1 MITSAVY
8 VQFGTNRINPMKWKV
23 ANVQEDSGSYY
34 IRLYE
39 GSHRK
44 KIKLGR
50 LDEFPNR
57 ESLVAAAH
65 EMSLRHQAVPSRTIT
80 LSQYIKWFY
89 LPTAKAHVRTVTAKG
104 YETLYKVHVK
114 PRPEA
119 DRKLWEYTTVELQA
133 LLHAIAAAKSLT
145 GMTMRHIKAFLSGVF
160 RQAIQTGHYKGVN
173 PVHEARLP
181 WGVRESG
188 DTKAY
193 TLDEIHAVLERLPL
207 PVRAAFAV
215 AAFAGLRRS
224 EIAGLEWS
232 DIENDQLWVRRSVV
246 AGIENRPKSK
256 ASRSW
261 VPIIAPLAAILNEYR
276 ASLDDAQGRLFS
288 SNLGYAARRYRFH
301 FHAARRGLSSNLFGL
316 GVSDLTCSR
325 ILRHQGVQVTRAHYI
340 ALRDATVDDAMEKLN
355 AKWDELRTDENA
367 RTS

>member
-1 MITSAVY
+1 MYT
-8 VQFGTNRINPMKWKV
+8 
-23 ANVQEDSGSYY
+23 
-34 IRLYE
+34 
-39 GSHRK
+39 
-44 KIKLGR
+44 
-50 LDEFPNR
+50 
-57 ESLVAAAH
+57 
-65 EMSLRHQAVPSRTIT
+65 
-80 LSQYIKWFY
+80 
-89 LPTAKAHVRTVTAKG
+89 
-104 YETLYKVHVK
+104 VHVK
-114 PRPEA
+114 PRSEA
-119 DRKLWEYTTVELQA
+119 DLKLWEYTTVELQA

-145 GMTMRHIKAFLSGVF
+145 GMTMRHVKAFLSGIF

-193 TLDEIHAVLERLPL
+193 TLDEIQTVLERLPL
-207 PVRAAFAV
+207 TAKTAFAI

-224 EIAGLEWS
+224 EIQGLQFS
-232 DIENDQLWVRRSVV
+232 DIEGDQLWVRRSIVS
-246 AGIENRPKSK
+246 GDENRPKSK

-261 VPIIAPLAAILNEYR
+261 VPIIAPLATILNQYR
-276 ASLDDAQGRLFS
+276 ASLDDPQPEDRLFS
-288 SNLGYAARRYRFH
+288 TSLGYAARRYRFH
-301 FHAARRGLSSNLFGL
+301 FHAARRGLSSNLFAL

-340 ALRDATVDDAMEKLN
+340 ALRDKTVDDAMDKLN